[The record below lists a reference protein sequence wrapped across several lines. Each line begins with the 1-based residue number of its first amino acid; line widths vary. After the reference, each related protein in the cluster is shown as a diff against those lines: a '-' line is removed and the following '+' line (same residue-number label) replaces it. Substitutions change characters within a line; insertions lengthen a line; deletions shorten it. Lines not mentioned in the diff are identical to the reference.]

1 VVVVVA
7 MVVLFT
13 TFVLF
18 ATVVVSCIGTEKVL
32 PQTETAPFGVTINN
46 QNQNQ
51 IIQNLYRPVQQ
62 APDHHLHP
70 QNLLLPSSYPQTHTH
85 R

>member
-7 MVVLFT
+7 MVILFT

-18 ATVVVSCIGTEKVL
+18 ATVVVSCIGTERV
-32 PQTETAPFGVTINN
+32 PTQTETAPFDVTFNN
-46 QNQNQ
+46 QIQ

-62 APDHHLHP
+62 APDHHLP
-70 QNLLLPSSYPQTHTH
+70 
-85 R
+85 